1 MIEEIKGE
9 KRQRI
14 HANGSWKMGICMLI
28 YFLFAFVAGKLIFYQ
43 TSDGEHTDKL
53 FVGHM
58 KEELKCQRGHNMY

>member
-1 MIEEIKGE
+1 
-9 KRQRI
+9 
-14 HANGSWKMGICMLI
+14 MLI